1 MAGLGLPYVEDESMY
16 TNSETFADAS
26 IVNIPGILSLPWCWY
41 ADRGFDALICDFME
55 EVIDKKTGTS
65 IFFPHKKD
73 CTFVHG
79 KIYRRQFLI
88 DNHIVW
94 HPDVKCHEDSGYNL
108 LAIKVAKEVRHCR
121 IPLYLWKWRDG
132 SICRK
137 DPLYVLKTYTRMIY
151 SNGWLVKDF
160 LDRGMVEE
168 AKFHACSLVYGT
180 YFMLNKPIWLDPMNA
195 KYRFETEKCFQ
206 EYYSSKFAMSGL
218 VFCAHCGDI
227 YRRIKWNNRGCRSTV
242 WRCVSRL
249 EKKECI
255 ARTIREEELQGAV
268 ARAVNDAWGRKDDV
282 VSTLKENVRTVLE
295 KGAERRLGKVE
306 TAIKKKQAVLLN
318 TVEKGK
324 LKKIEK
330 ELRSLQDKEQV
341 LLEEVARNRELQERV
356 EEMECFLDEQNQE
369 VEYSEALVRRLVK
382 KIEVYDEKISVEFKS
397 GLVVDV

>member
-16 TNSETFADAS
+16 TNYETFADAS

-160 LDRGMVEE
+160 LDRGMVDD
-168 AKFHACSLVYGT
+168 AKFHACSLMYGT

-195 KYRFETEKCFQ
+195 KYRYESEKCFQ
-206 EYYSSKFAMSGL
+206 EYYQKHKDLIRSVDPAVEKRIIQGTK
-218 VFCAHCGDI
+218 
-227 YRRIKWNNRGCRSTV
+227 RRVLKEGVI
-242 WRCVSRL
+242 L
-249 EKKECI
+249 EQF
-255 ARTIREEELQGAV
+255 TFDDWIRHIEEL
-268 ARAVNDAWGRKDDV
+268 
-282 VSTLKENVRTVLE
+282 
-295 KGAERRLGKVE
+295 
-306 TAIKKKQAVLLN
+306 
-318 TVEKGK
+318 
-324 LKKIEK
+324 
-330 ELRSLQDKEQV
+330 
-341 LLEEVARNRELQERV
+341 
-356 EEMECFLDEQNQE
+356 
-369 VEYSEALVRRLVK
+369 
-382 KIEVYDEKISVEFKS
+382 
-397 GLVVDV
+397 

>member
-1 MAGLGLPYVEDESMY
+1 MKLQILIPQYNETKEVIRPMLESISTQQGVDLKNDIEVIIGNDGSDVKLPLDFLGSFPYSIRYLHFEHSGLPGTRGHLFDAASADYVMFCDADDMFLTSLALY
-16 TNSETFADAS
+16 T
-26 IVNIPGILSLPWCWY
+26 ILAY

-55 EVIDKKTGTS
+55 EVIEKKTGTS
-65 IFFPHKKD
+65 IFFPHKND

-79 KIYRRQFLI
+79 KIYRRQFLL

-180 YFMLNKPIWLDPMNA
+180 YFMLNKPIWLDPMNT

-206 EYYSSKFAMSGL
+206 EYYRKHRDLIRSVDPAVEKRIIQGTK
-218 VFCAHCGDI
+218 
-227 YRRIKWNNRGCRSTV
+227 RRVLKEGVI
-242 WRCVSRL
+242 L
-249 EKKECI
+249 EQFTFEEW
-255 ARTIREEELQGAV
+255 IRHIEEL
-268 ARAVNDAWGRKDDV
+268 
-282 VSTLKENVRTVLE
+282 
-295 KGAERRLGKVE
+295 
-306 TAIKKKQAVLLN
+306 
-318 TVEKGK
+318 
-324 LKKIEK
+324 
-330 ELRSLQDKEQV
+330 
-341 LLEEVARNRELQERV
+341 
-356 EEMECFLDEQNQE
+356 
-369 VEYSEALVRRLVK
+369 
-382 KIEVYDEKISVEFKS
+382 
-397 GLVVDV
+397 